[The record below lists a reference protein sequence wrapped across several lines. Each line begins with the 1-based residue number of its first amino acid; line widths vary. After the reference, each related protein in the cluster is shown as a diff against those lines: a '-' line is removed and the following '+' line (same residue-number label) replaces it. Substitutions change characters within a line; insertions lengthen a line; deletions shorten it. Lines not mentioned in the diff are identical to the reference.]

1 MNLTWK
7 NILLTIREGK
17 YLIPTTDD
25 GTPLVAVNAPL
36 FELMELLE
44 ALTSG
49 YNDLVADNNIKGKRI
64 EFLRKAADANFQN
77 AKHTKPTK
85 NTYHWVRVSERLP
98 EKSGYYYTYGSNLG
112 VDALA
117 FSAKYKLFNVND
129 HSDDLST
136 AITVTHW
143 CEKPNAPDD
152 TVSADPVPT
161 DPVAEE
167 EG

>member
-17 YLIPTTDD
+17 HLIPTTDD

-44 ALTSG
+44 ALTFG
-49 YNDLVADNNIKGKRI
+49 YNDLVADNGIKDRRI
-64 EFLRKAADANFQN
+64 EFLRKAADAHFQN
-77 AKHTKPTK
+77 AKNTK

-98 EKSGYYYTYGSNLG
+98 EKSGDYYTYGSNLG

-117 FSAKYKLFNVND
+117 FSSKYKLFNAHD
-129 HSDDLST
+129 HNTEEDAKKN
-136 AITVTHW
+136 AIAVTHW

-161 DPVAEE
+161 DPVADE

>member
-17 YLIPTTDD
+17 HLIPTTDD

-77 AKHTKPTK
+77 AKHTK

-98 EKSGYYYTYGSNLG
+98 EESGDYYTYGSNLG
-112 VDALA
+112 VDAMHY
-117 FSAKYKLFNVND
+117 SAKYKLFNAHD
-129 HSDDLST
+129 HDTEERANET

-143 CEKPNAPDD
+143 CEKPSAPDD

-161 DPVAEE
+161 DPVADE

>member
-17 YLIPTTDD
+17 HLIPTTDD

-49 YNDLVADNNIKGKRI
+49 YNDLVAANTIKDRRI
-64 EFLRKAADANFQN
+64 EFLRKAADAHFQN
-77 AKHTKPTK
+77 AKSTK

-98 EKSGYYYTYGSNLG
+98 EKSGDYYTYGSNLG
-112 VDALA
+112 VYAMA
-117 FSAKYKLFNVND
+117 FSAKYKLFNVHD
-129 HSDDLST
+129 HSDDLSS

-152 TVSADPVPT
+152 TVSADPEE
-161 DPVAEE
+161 PVADE

>member
-17 YLIPTTDD
+17 HLIPTTDD

-49 YNDLVADNNIKGKRI
+49 YNDLVAANTIKDRRI
-64 EFLRKAADANFQN
+64 EFLRKAADAHFQN
-77 AKHTKPTK
+77 AKTTKPTK

-98 EKSGYYYTYGSNLG
+98 EKSDYYFTYGSNLG

-117 FSAKYKLFNVND
+117 FSAKYKLFNVHD
-129 HSDDLST
+129 HSDDLSS

-143 CEKPNAPDD
+143 CEKPSAPDD
-152 TVSADPVPT
+152 TASADSEE
-161 DPVAEE
+161 PVAEE
-167 EG
+167 EEV

>member
-17 YLIPTTDD
+17 HLIPTTDD

-49 YNDLVADNNIKGKRI
+49 YNDLVAANTIKDRRI
-64 EFLRKAADANFQN
+64 EFLRKAADAHFQN
-77 AKHTKPTK
+77 AKTTKPTK

-98 EKSGYYYTYGSNLG
+98 EKSGDYYTYGSNLG

-117 FSAKYKLFNVND
+117 FSAKYKLFNVHD
-129 HSDDLST
+129 HSDDLSS

-143 CEKPNAPDD
+143 CEKPSAPDD
-152 TVSADPVPT
+152 TASADSEE
-161 DPVAEE
+161 PVAEE
-167 EG
+167 EEV